1 LPLPEDFRWH
11 PDELLIEIRARPSH
25 LRQVTTRRRLFFA
38 IVSVS
43 RGSFSHPDYQGRAMP
58 KEASSANPVD
68 QRVAEQIQRRR
79 KELGITE
86 KCLAEVFELTLF
98 EYQNVEYQNARLA
111 NDASTPRASS
121 SLRDY

>member
-1 LPLPEDFRWH
+1 LPLPEDFRSH

-98 EYQNVEYQNARLA
+98 EYQNARLA